1 MSASSATARARAPSD
16 GAGARAEAKVNRA
29 RGPCAM
35 PLTFPLPLTL
45 HGKCPRVLTLQ
56 DIWQAISTV
65 KSARS
70 MREAIASVDAVMD
83 CYLELCLPRAQAHV
97 TAHIVKSFSNVLSIV
112 ALYRMLRSKLCTA
125 SCVPQ
130 AVYRMLCTASCLQQA
145 VYRKLFM
152 FTANCV
158 QRALL
163 LLSCVQPA

>member
-1 MSASSATARARAPSD
+1 
-16 GAGARAEAKVNRA
+16 
-29 RGPCAM
+29 
-35 PLTFPLPLTL
+35 
-45 HGKCPRVLTLQ
+45 
-56 DIWQAISTV
+56 
-65 KSARS
+65 

-130 AVYRMLCTASCLQQA
+130 AVYRMLCTASCLQHA